1 MTEAEKSGIR
11 ARALERY
18 MRAVDDR
25 KAHCGRLAELVE
37 SLRSIVNLYDEQS
50 IHISEG
56 ESGTWVFGHE
66 AASGFTLP
74 SHDAAVRAF
83 QECQKARQEE
93 HRLLVG
99 AMNAGVDRKALDT
112 LAE

>member
-1 MTEAEKSGIR
+1 MTEAEKNGIR

-37 SLRSIVNLYDEQS
+37 CFRSVVNLYDEQS
-50 IHISEG
+50 IHITEG
-56 ESGTWVFGHE
+56 DSGAWVFGHE

-74 SHDAAVRAF
+74 SHDAVVQAF
-83 QECQKARQEE
+83 RECQTARQEE
-93 HRLLVG
+93 QRLFVV
-99 AMNAGVDRKALDT
+99 AMNAGVDRKALDA
-112 LAE
+112 LAA